1 MAVYAIGDV
10 QGCFERLQALLAHVQ
25 FDPAAD
31 RLWFVGDLVNRGGE
45 SLETLRYIKAL
56 GDRAVVVL
64 GNHDLHLIAQEIKPE
79 RQRQRNPDLRRI
91 LDADDARELLDW
103 LRSQPLLHHDPEL
116 NFVAVHAGLA
126 PQWTLDAA
134 KQHAQRVQRELQS
147 KDWKSIML
155 RMYGN
160 EPTGWSRKLK
170 GLRRTRAAINIFTRM
185 RYVDPQGRI
194 QFEAKGAPG
203 TQPVGFY
210 PWFEVP
216 GGKPRDFRMVTGH
229 WSALGLF
236 QGLGVWC
243 IDTGCVWGGR
253 LTALRL
259 DLEDP
264 QVYWV
269 PGRAVDKPSGET
281 AGQAGVDDDYEPD
294 DSTSDSGEA
303 ELVQP
308 DSHRTQG

>member
-10 QGCFERLQALLAHVQ
+10 QGCYDRLQALLDSIR
-25 FDPAAD
+25 FDPTVD
-31 RLWFVGDLVNRGGE
+31 RLWFVGDLVNRGGQ
-45 SLETLRYIKAL
+45 SLETLRFIKQL
-56 GDRAVVVL
+56 GDAAVAVL
-64 GNHDLHLIAQEIKPE
+64 GNHDLHLIAQEVKPE

-91 LDADDARELLDW
+91 LEADDARELLDW
-103 LRSQPLLHHDPEL
+103 LRHRPLLHHDPKL
-116 NFVAVHAGLA
+116 NFVTVHAGLA

-134 KQHAQRVQRELQS
+134 KQHAERVERELRGS
-147 KDWKSIML
+147 DWKSVML

-194 QFEAKGAPG
+194 QFEAKGPPG

-216 GGKPRDFRMVTGH
+216 GGKPRNFRMVTGH

-236 QGLGVWC
+236 QGLGVYS

-264 QVYWV
+264 QPFWV
-269 PGRAVDKPSGET
+269 KGREVEPSTRAAADRLAQGDDLDEDAALVDSAPG
-281 AGQAGVDDDYEPD
+281 Q
-294 DSTSDSGEA
+294 
-303 ELVQP
+303 
-308 DSHRTQG
+308 